1 MVNSKRCLRSWR
13 AGERLRPDINKTH
26 THEKNCAPE
35 EGSDQQKSGHKE
47 DLRTHLIPLTS
58 NAPPDELSPMQV
70 DLLHI
75 EAFFCAATH
84 GRC

>member
-1 MVNSKRCLRSWR
+1 MTLAK
-13 AGERLRPDINKTH
+13 KQK
-26 THEKNCAPE
+26 KNYALE
-35 EGSDQQKSGHKE
+35 EGSDKQKSGHKE
-47 DLRTHLIPLTS
+47 DLRTRLIPLTS

-75 EAFFCAATH
+75 EAFFCTATR